1 MDIYLRKWRTICL
14 VTKITITSNEADMMP
29 VAVEIELIQS
39 GQSFHINHFL
49 KRGLVNK
56 IQLLEVK
63 VDHLQGQDFRWIK
76 YFNIFCPKFRL
87 KNTFSTNLSNIK
99 SREQRSSH
107 QYDAFWH
114 CSLKHLLYYVNI
126 AWLVVPF
133 NKYFGMRRLGKF
145 NWVFSFLSLLQN
157 LVIS

>member
-1 MDIYLRKWRTICL
+1 M
-14 VTKITITSNEADMMP
+14 TKITITSNEADMMP

-76 YFNIFCPKFRL
+76 ISTYF
-87 KNTFSTNLSNIK
+87 
-99 SREQRSSH
+99 
-107 QYDAFWH
+107 A
-114 CSLKHLLYYVNI
+114 
-126 AWLVVPF
+126 
-133 NKYFGMRRLGKF
+133 
-145 NWVFSFLSLLQN
+145 QN
-157 LVIS
+157 FV